1 VLLWLHNHF
10 PLGFTEEEPWI
21 KSFKGDQEV
30 AARDTAQLVGKQ
42 YLSFCPST
50 IFVKLAALE
59 QTWPAEFP
67 FAPRSPPKPT
77 LWQIRSCLALSP
89 FSLLTGELSHLS
101 SSKARRCLEGGQGD
115 NSLQQV
121 KRNIGLTPVGGWP
134 VEGPKDEQ
142 RSWDSA
148 QGLAVQPL
156 QDQVDVTEGKDLQ
169 LHRGKGSSRGSRGAL
184 TAVWV
189 SSDAV
194 TDAEALAAGRM
205 FYMLWSRLAFPGRV
219 G

>member
-1 VLLWLHNHF
+1 M
-10 PLGFTEEEPWI
+10 
-21 KSFKGDQEV
+21 
-30 AARDTAQLVGKQ
+30 
-42 YLSFCPST
+42 
-50 IFVKLAALE
+50 
-59 QTWPAEFP
+59 
-67 FAPRSPPKPT
+67 
-77 LWQIRSCLALSP
+77 
-89 FSLLTGELSHLS
+89 
-101 SSKARRCLEGGQGD
+101 
-115 NSLQQV
+115 
-121 KRNIGLTPVGGWP
+121 
-134 VEGPKDEQ
+134 EGPKDEQ